1 MKRNN
6 LVLLFTVIL
15 LISGSRLSGQLF
27 SENGF
32 KFSRTLSLLDA
43 VYVDSVNLDK
53 LTETAIADMLHS
65 LDPHSS
71 YIPAKDVQDMNE
83 PLNGNFEGI
92 GIQFNIL
99 HDTIIVIEPIVNGPS
114 ERVGLKAGDR
124 IVTIDNENVAGIQ
137 ISTSGVR
144 SRLMG
149 PKGTKVDVGVTR
161 KGVKDLYN
169 FTITRDKIP
178 INSLD
183 AAYMINNETA
193 YFKFNKFALT
203 TEKEFFDGLTS
214 LDASNLRNVIID
226 VRGNPGGVML
236 AAVAIANQFFDSQKL
251 IVYMEGRKT
260 PRQDFKSNG
269 KGALTKTRL
278 VIITDEGSA
287 SASEILAGAVQ
298 DWDRGLIIGRRTF
311 GKGLVQNA
319 FTLTDGSQVRLTVAR
334 YYTPTSRSI
343 QSPYKEGYTKYMD
356 DYYNRFRNGE
366 TLHADSIRLP
376 DSLRFKTLVNRRT
389 VFGGGGIMPD
399 IFVAADTSD
408 YTDYYGNLIRRGVFT
423 SFTLEYSDQ
432 NRDRIKG
439 LYRTFDDYKSG
450 FDFTDTD
457 IKQFIKAGEDAGVK
471 FNEAQFAISEK
482 ETRKYLK
489 ALVANNIWNTTE
501 YFRIINE
508 DDVVIAKTLGV
519 LADRNKFDTLL
530 GTGNK

>member
-6 LVLLFTVIL
+6 LVILITLIL
-15 LISGSRLSGQLF
+15 LISGSKLSGQLF

-53 LTETAIADMLHS
+53 LTETAIVEMLHS
-65 LDPHSS
+65 LDPHST
-71 YIPAKDVQDMNE
+71 YIPAKDVQEMNE

-99 HDTIIVIEPIVNGPS
+99 HDTIIVIEPIIHGPS
-114 ERVGLKAGDR
+114 EKVGLKAGDR
-124 IVTIDNENVAGIQ
+124 IVTIDDENVAGIQ
-137 ISTSGVR
+137 ISTAGVR

-149 PKGTKVDVGVTR
+149 PKGTKVNVGVVR
-161 KGVKDLYN
+161 RGAKDLYA

-214 LDASNLRNVIID
+214 LDATNLRNVIID

-236 AAVAIANQFFDSQKL
+236 AAVAIANQFFEGQKL

-260 PRQDFKSNG
+260 PRQEFKSNG
-269 KGALTKTRL
+269 KGALTKTNL

-287 SASEILAGAVQ
+287 SASEILAGAMQ

-319 FTLTDGSQVRLTVAR
+319 FSLTDGSQVRLTVAR
-334 YYTPTSRSI
+334 YYTPTGRSI
-343 QSPYKEGYTKYMD
+343 QNPYNGGYEKYMD

-366 TLHADSIRLP
+366 TLHADSIKLP
-376 DSLRFKTLVNRRT
+376 DSLRFKTLLNHRT

-399 IFVAADTSD
+399 VFVAADTSD
-408 YTDYYGNLIRRGVFT
+408 YTDYYGNLIRKGVFT
-423 SFTLEYSDQ
+423 SFTLEFSDQ
-432 NRDRIKG
+432 NRDRIKAK
-439 LYRTFDDYKSG
+439 YPDFNDYKAD
-450 FDFTDTD
+450 FDFTENE
-457 IKQFIKAGEDAGVK
+457 IKQFIKEGEDAGVK
-471 FNEAQFAISEK
+471 YNEEQFAVSEK

-489 ALVANNIWNTTE
+489 ALVASNIWNTNE

-508 DDVVIAKTLGV
+508 GDIVVDRAMGILS
-519 LADRNKFDTLL
+519 DRNKFDTLL
-530 GTGNK
+530 GSGKK